1 MLVAFA
7 QQMIKSKS
15 FLEDL
20 MVVLKFG
27 RLRNEK
33 KNSLFSQKDQIVINI
48 KLSKEKKNR
57 IKIKIKTK
65 EKKRKVLFEKK

>member
-1 MLVAFA
+1 
-7 QQMIKSKS
+7 
-15 FLEDL
+15 